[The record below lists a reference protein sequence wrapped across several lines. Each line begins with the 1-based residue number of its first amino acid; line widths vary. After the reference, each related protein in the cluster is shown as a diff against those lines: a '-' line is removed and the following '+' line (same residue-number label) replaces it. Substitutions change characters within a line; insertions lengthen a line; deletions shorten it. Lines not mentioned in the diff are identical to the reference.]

1 MENDNKFDN
10 KVPEKKTK
18 VGEAMHRDWEQTK
31 HDFNK
36 NAGQELNQDVGD
48 TVGQA
53 TGAKPLP
60 PEGVPTYDKK

>member
-1 MENDNKFDN
+1 
-10 KVPEKKTK
+10 
-18 VGEAMHRDWEQTK
+18 MHRDWEQTK